1 MALGERGGRGSRTRP
16 VSVEEPVL
24 VPMSAAERSAAVSV
38 LTEILTTWWIRQQA
52 TDDQPDASSGELG

>member
-1 MALGERGGRGSRTRP
+1 